1 MSSENIQVSM
11 SDIPTLY
18 LGNETK
24 VAGSNWN
31 FGNSAVFINVA
42 PTEPNMVANK
52 SYVDTVIDVHDK
64 KIDAILDG
72 ASISVEN
79 FKNFVDYVNISK
91 RENEAELIKEI
102 ADTSA
107 NLIAEI
113 ARATDMENGLKAD
126 LVAEVVRATD
136 MENGLKADLAH
147 EITRATDVEN
157 GIKGD
162 INDLH
167 SMIQEIS
174 KNLDAFKESSAV
186 QAVQAVQGASDTQP
200 TTEPLIQ
207 SVLTIDPKIQE
218 EVTQLSNTVK
228 SLEEKLDTLCQYFF
242 RANAIPK

>member
-24 VAGSNWN
+24 VAGSNWD
-31 FGNSAVFINVA
+31 FGNSAIFINVL
-42 PTEPNMVANK
+42 PTEPNMAVNK
-52 SYVDTVIDVHDK
+52 SYVDTVIDTHDK

-102 ADTSA
+102 ADTSS
-107 NLIAEI
+107 NLIAEV
-113 ARATDMENGLKAD
+113 ARATGVENGIK
-126 LVAEVVRATD
+126 T
-136 MENGLKADLAH
+136 DLAH

-167 SMIQEIS
+167 SMIQELG
-174 KNLDAFKESSAV
+174 KNLDTFKETAAM
-186 QAVQAVQGASDTQP
+186 QASGDAQN
-200 TTEPLIQ
+200 TTEPLTQ
-207 SVLTIDPKIQE
+207 SVSTIDPKIQE
-218 EVTQLSNTVK
+218 EVAQLRNTVK
-228 SLEEKLDTLCQYFF
+228 SLEEKMDALCQYFF
-242 RANAIPK
+242 RANVIPK

>member
-24 VAGSNWN
+24 VAGSNWD
-31 FGNSAVFINVA
+31 FGNSSVFINVS
-42 PTEPNMVANK
+42 PTEPNMAVNK
-52 SYVDTVIDVHDK
+52 SYVDTIIDANDK

-102 ADTSA
+102 ADTSS
-107 NLIAEI
+107 NLIVEITRATDVENGIKADLAHEI
-113 ARATDMENGLKAD
+113 ARATDVEN
-126 LVAEVVRATD
+126 VIRT
-136 MENGLKADLAH
+136 DLAH

-167 SMIQEIS
+167 SMIQELG
-174 KNLDAFKESSAV
+174 KNLDTLKETT
-186 QAVQAVQGASDTQP
+186 ASRGEQSTQS
-200 TTEPLIQ
+200 TTEPFAQ
-207 SVLTIDPKIQE
+207 NVLTIDPKIQE

-228 SLEEKLDTLCQYFF
+228 SLEEKLDALCQYFF
-242 RANAIPK
+242 RANMIPK

>member
-24 VAGSNWN
+24 VAGSNWD
-31 FGNSAVFINVA
+31 FGNSAIFINVL
-42 PTEPNMVANK
+42 PTEPNMAVNK
-52 SYVDTVIDVHDK
+52 SYVDTVIDTHDK

-102 ADTSA
+102 ADTSS
-107 NLIAEI
+107 NLIAEV
-113 ARATDMENGLKAD
+113 ARATGVENGIK
-126 LVAEVVRATD
+126 T
-136 MENGLKADLAH
+136 DLAH

-167 SMIQEIS
+167 SMIQELG
-174 KNLDAFKESSAV
+174 KNLDTFKETAAM
-186 QAVQAVQGASDTQP
+186 QASGDAQNI
-200 TTEPLIQ
+200 TEPLTQ
-207 SVLTIDPKIQE
+207 SVSTIDPKIQE
-218 EVTQLSNTVK
+218 EVAQLRNTVK
-228 SLEEKLDTLCQYFF
+228 SLEEKMDALCQYFF
-242 RANAIPK
+242 RANVIPK

>member
-31 FGNSAVFINVA
+31 FGNSTVFINVA

-52 SYVDTVIDVHDK
+52 SYVDRVIDVNDK

-113 ARATDMENGLKAD
+113 TRAI
-126 LVAEVVRATD
+126 D

-186 QAVQAVQGASDTQP
+186 QAVQAVQAAGDAQT
-200 TTEPLIQ
+200 TTEPSTQ

-228 SLEEKLDTLCQYFF
+228 SLEEKLDALCQYFF

>member
-24 VAGSNWN
+24 VAGSNWD
-31 FGNSAVFINVA
+31 FGNSAIFINVV
-42 PTEPNMVANK
+42 PTEPNMAVNK
-52 SYVDTVIDVHDK
+52 SYVDTVIDTHDK

-102 ADTSA
+102 ADTSS
-107 NLIAEI
+107 NLIAEV
-113 ARATDMENGLKAD
+113 ARATGVENGIK
-126 LVAEVVRATD
+126 T
-136 MENGLKADLAH
+136 DLAH

-167 SMIQEIS
+167 SMIQELG
-174 KNLDAFKESSAV
+174 KNLDTFKETAAM
-186 QAVQAVQGASDTQP
+186 QASGDAQN
-200 TTEPLIQ
+200 TTEPLTQ
-207 SVLTIDPKIQE
+207 SVSTIDPKIQE
-218 EVTQLSNTVK
+218 EVAQLRNTVK
-228 SLEEKLDTLCQYFF
+228 SLEEKMDALCQYFF
-242 RANAIPK
+242 RANVIPK